1 MVHIKCQTRGSRG
14 AGHGQGRQ
22 WQCKRQLSPSKL
34 VKLNA
39 NGQNELQMQTG
50 NRARESKRCW
60 ELTLQVA
67 NAATTTTRGA
77 TRQVAN
83 HGMSA
88 CYSHRYS
95 PCIHSINHYTF
106 TIFTFVLRR
115 LFTSFLF
122 VYFICLYVY
131 SPHTTVHTV
140 TTICQVS
147 HFVYIFSFYLNTS
160 LNSGF
165 CLPLRDTCNFATI
178 RNAFVAQT
186 ETVSCF
192 VSVAWHRSSGSR
204 GSVALLRQLR
214 SLRWLRHFVGSVV
227 GTYTHTHAHTQAG
240 ARSLSQK
247 PVFLF
252 HSQLATPSGCGLSV
266 SACSCRLPVNSGL
279 TFVYVPP
286 RRR

>member
-1 MVHIKCQTRGSRG
+1 M
-14 AGHGQGRQ
+14 
-22 WQCKRQLSPSKL
+22 L
-34 VKLNA
+34 
-39 NGQNELQMQTG
+39 
-50 NRARESKRCW
+50 RC
-60 ELTLQVA
+60 
-67 NAATTTTRGA
+67 
-77 TRQVAN
+77 
-83 HGMSA
+83 
-88 CYSHRYS
+88 
-95 PCIHSINHYTF
+95 
-106 TIFTFVLRR
+106 

-122 VYFICLYVY
+122 VYFFCLYVY

-140 TTICQVS
+140 TTICQAS

-165 CLPLRDTCNFATI
+165 CLTLRATCNFATV

-192 VSVAWHRSSGSR
+192 VSVAWHHSSGSR
-204 GSVALLRQLR
+204 GSVSSSVALLRQLR
-214 SLRWLRHFVGSVV
+214 LLVFRSLRHFVGSVV

-240 ARSLSQK
+240 TRSLSQK
-247 PVFLF
+247 PVFLS

-266 SACSCRLPVNSGL
+266 SACSCRLSVNSGL